1 MPFYGKIVEEAIEY
15 IIKTNTHCFLKPA
28 PEACGKELIFLPP
41 KLSDLPA
48 VMRNMGW
55 EIAPALMEKWF
66 KEKSFV
72 LTEDI
77 SKKYNAAPTKIPDEH
92 CDETTVKMEWIKS
105 FSRGREAYE
114 NLLKKWDSSQIIRT
128 VGDKIHKILQHN
140 KKIRDNKISQE
151 EIPIPSTKYSAR
163 QLHEYCQ
170 IQYEALGNYM
180 STIDDLYGSIGN
192 AFLYLG
198 VAGKLSK
205 DEKNFTITDIGI
217 YLRDVYEF
225 NGFQFLGLWTKSRT
239 LGKANVAKEIFVEV
253 IDVNNIYKTG
263 NQIGNIVTSLSDKY
277 LGTNINYLFE
287 PFCTVY
293 NSDFRA
299 YREKYNKGGD
309 FYIFSDVMW
318 EKPKE
323 EITIPLE

>member
-1 MPFYGKIVEEAIEY
+1 MPFDGKLIDEALEWIFTTFTPSY
-15 IIKTNTHCFLKPA
+15 LKPA
-28 PEACGKELIFLPP
+28 PEACGTELIISRP

-48 VMRNMGW
+48 AMRNMGW
-55 EIAPALMEKWF
+55 KIAPALMEKWF
-66 KEKSFV
+66 KRKSFV

-114 NLLKKWDSSQIIRT
+114 NLLNKLNTDNSR
-128 VGDKIHKILQHN
+128 GELLEKIEKALKQN
-140 KKIRDNKISQE
+140 RNVLG
-151 EIPIPSTKYSAR
+151 STKYSAR

-170 IQYEALGNYM
+170 IQREDFGNYM
-180 STIDDLYGSIGN
+180 STIDDLYGSIGK
-192 AFLYLG
+192 ASLYLAVVG
-198 VAGKLSK
+198 ELSDDGKL
-205 DEKNFTITDIGI
+205 FTVSNIGI
-217 YLRDVYEF
+217 YLRDIYEF
-225 NGFQFLGLWTKSRT
+225 NGFQPLGLWTKSRT
-239 LGKANVAKEIFVEV
+239 LGKANVGKKFLDGING
-253 IDVNNIYKTG
+253 VNDI
-263 NQIGNIVTSLSDKY
+263 QRLGNIVTSLSDKH
-277 LGTNINYLFE
+277 LGTNINHLFE

-318 EKPKE
+318 ETPKKK
-323 EITIPLE
+323 ITISLEESPKK

>member
-1 MPFYGKIVEEAIEY
+1 MPFLVELIDEALEY
-15 IIKTNTHCFLKPA
+15 ISTFTPSDLKPA
-28 PEACGKELIFLPP
+28 PEACGTELIISRP

-48 VMRNMGW
+48 AMRNMGW

-66 KEKSFV
+66 KRKSFV

-92 CDETTVKMEWIKS
+92 YDETTVKMEWIKS

-114 NLLKKWDSSQIIRT
+114 NLLNNWNTDRSRSELWEKIIALPKNRN
-128 VGDKIHKILQHN
+128 VLG
-140 KKIRDNKISQE
+140 
-151 EIPIPSTKYSAR
+151 STKYSAR

-170 IQYEALGNYM
+170 IQREDFGNYM

-192 AFLYLG
+192 ASLYLAVVG
-198 VAGKLSK
+198 ELSDDRKL
-205 DEKNFTITDIGI
+205 FTVSNIGI
-217 YLRDVYEF
+217 YLRDIYEF
-225 NGFQFLGLWTKSRT
+225 NGFQPLGLWTKSRT
-239 LGKANVAKEIFVEV
+239 LGKANVGKEILDG
-253 IDVNNIYKTG
+253 IYGVNDI
-263 NQIGNIVTSLSDKY
+263 QRLGNIVTSLSDKH
-277 LGTNINYLFE
+277 LGTNINHLFE
-287 PFCTVY
+287 SFCIVY

-318 EKPKE
+318 ETPKKK
-323 EITIPLE
+323 ITISLEESPKK